1 MMEDKRIKELKN
13 KIDKINDLN
22 GKIRVCESLLEDAT
36 DTLEFLD
43 IFQCHAISLAGYN
56 DDGEYRE
63 NVLMPLSGDDM
74 IEVVDLI
81 EKKLEKEI
89 NERDDEITKA
99 YQELDELLK

>member
-1 MMEDKRIKELKN
+1 M
-13 KIDKINDLN
+13 
-22 GKIRVCESLLEDAT
+22 LEDVA

-89 NERDDEITKA
+89 SKA
-99 YQELDELLK
+99 QQKLAKTGVQVEFTQPAN

>member
-1 MMEDKRIKELKN
+1 MMEDKRKEELKN
-13 KIDKINDLN
+13 KANKINDLN
-22 GKIRVCESLLEDAT
+22 RKIRACESLLEDAS

-63 NVLMPLSGDDM
+63 NILMPLSDDDM

-81 EKKLEKEI
+81 EKKLKTQLDEY
-89 NERDDEITKA
+89 DDEVVKA

>member
-1 MMEDKRIKELKN
+1 MEDKRREELKN
-13 KIDKINDLN
+13 KTDKIHDLN
-22 GKIRVCESLLEDAT
+22 EKIGVCESLLEDAA

-63 NVLMPLSGDDM
+63 NVLMPLSDDDM

-81 EKKLEKEI
+81 EKKLKNRI
-89 NERDDEITKA
+89 NEYDDEIVKA
-99 YQELDELLK
+99 YQELDKLLK

>member
-1 MMEDKRIKELKN
+1 MEDKRREELKN
-13 KIDKINDLN
+13 KTDKIHDLN
-22 GKIRVCESLLEDAT
+22 EKIGVCESLLEDVA

-63 NVLMPLSGDDM
+63 NVLMPLSDDDM

-81 EKKLEKEI
+81 EKKLKNRI
-89 NERDDEITKA
+89 NEYDDEIVKA
-99 YQELDELLK
+99 YQELDKLLK